1 MRKNLPQRAPGY
13 PYFDT
18 SRDHIGSSPHMSPS
32 LCGTCTAC
40 CCSDLYTHTKRRETR
55 FIGLL
60 SWCKQFH
67 FCFGLKYVTFSKK
80 WHDDKVHMIC
90 FHCGQSVSIR
100 SRSSIQKEKSAR
112 LLFRLTP
119 VCFGFFE
126 TLRPLSCFSGRHSS
140 VSSSFSSS
148 LGDISSSMLMVVFSC
163 ALAVVKRLDLGY
175 KESTMLCSNNHKLKL
190 LQVNLQ
196 EKLTFGGTYSNE
208 SSGLFSLLVLGTR
221 IFFSLARCTI
231 ESFCRHG

>member
-1 MRKNLPQRAPGY
+1 MWHFQRNDMMIRCTW
-13 PYFDT
+13 FVFTVD
-18 SRDHIGSSPHMSPS
+18 SENS
-32 LCGTCTAC
+32 LIF
-40 CCSDLYTHTKRRETR
+40 YKIKE
-55 FIGLL
+55 FN
-60 SWCKQFH
+60 
-67 FCFGLKYVTFSKK
+67 SKK
-80 WHDDKVHMIC
+80 VPD
-90 FHCGQSVSIR
+90 
-100 SRSSIQKEKSAR
+100 SSS
-112 LLFRLTP
+112 RLTP

-148 LGDISSSMLMVVFSC
+148 LGDISSSMLMVAFSC

-175 KESTMLCSNNHKLKL
+175 RESTMLCSNNHKLKL

-196 EKLTFGGTYSNE
+196 DKLTFGGTYSNE

-231 ESFCRHG
+231 ESFCRHGQV

>member
-18 SRDHIGSSPHMSPS
+18 SRDHIGSSPHMSSS

-80 WHDDKVHMIC
+80 WHDDKVHVIC

-112 LLFRLTP
+112 LLFPSYPGLFRFLWD
-119 VCFGFFE
+119 
-126 TLRPLSCFSGRHSS
+126 SA
-140 VSSSFSSS
+140 SS
-148 LGDISSSMLMVVFSC
+148 LPFLRSPLFCFLLVFVLAGWHQLFDVDGRIQLRFSC
-163 ALAVVKRLDLGY
+163 GKAPWFRLQR
-175 KESTMLCSNNHKLKL
+175 KHHVMFK
-190 LQVNLQ
+190 
-196 EKLTFGGTYSNE
+196 
-208 SSGLFSLLVLGTR
+208 
-221 IFFSLARCTI
+221 
-231 ESFCRHG
+231 

>member
-18 SRDHIGSSPHMSPS
+18 SRDHIGSSPHMSSS

-80 WHDDKVHMIC
+80 WHDDKMHMIC

-100 SRSSIQKEKSAR
+100 SRSSIQKKCQTPLPVLPRFVSVSLRLCVLSPVSQVAT
-112 LLFRLTP
+112 LLFPPRFRPRWVTSA
-119 VCFGFFE
+119 
-126 TLRPLSCFSGRHSS
+126 LRCWWSHSA
-140 VSSSFSSS
+140 
-148 LGDISSSMLMVVFSC
+148 
-163 ALAVVKRLDLGY
+163 AL
-175 KESTMLCSNNHKLKL
+175 
-190 LQVNLQ
+190 
-196 EKLTFGGTYSNE
+196 
-208 SSGLFSLLVLGTR
+208 
-221 IFFSLARCTI
+221 
-231 ESFCRHG
+231 